1 MKWND
6 LNKGYASRVEALKAK
21 RPHEI
26 LQVDE
31 NASLAEVKAAHR
43 RLAKV
48 YHPDCSDPFLKSS
61 NAEVLKIINCAY
73 EAMTKRTPTRK

>member
-6 LNKGYASRVEALKAK
+6 LSRGYASNLEAMKAK

-31 NASLAEVKAAHR
+31 GATHDEIKAAHR

-48 YHPDCSDPFLKSS
+48 YHPDRSDAFLKSS
-61 NAEVLKIINCAY
+61 NAEVLKLINDAY
-73 EAMTKRTPTRK
+73 EAMTKRASTRK